1 MAAPSKKPGTGPKG
15 LPPAAKETPHVVGN
29 ATAKPEA
36 GEQVPC
42 NFRVSP
48 EFRRRLK
55 SFAAAHDMRM
65 VEVFETAV
73 TDYIE
78 KRGG

>member
-1 MAAPSKKPGTGPKG
+1 MAVPSKKPSGKG
-15 LPPAAKETPHVVGN
+15 LPPIPTETPHVVGN
-29 ATAKPEA
+29 ATSKPEA

-55 SFAAAHDMRM
+55 SFAAAHDMSM
-65 VEVFETAV
+65 VDVFTQAV
-73 TDYIE
+73 DE
-78 KRGG
+78 FMDRRGGH